1 METKRLFDC
10 EFVFMDIVWQNE
22 PLSSRVLAEKAEA
35 ALGWK
40 RTTSY
45 TVLKKLCI
53 RGFLKNDAAQVS
65 SLVSREEALHNEYL
79 THIKPIFRD
88 SPEDL
93 LEAALTGKMLSDKDA
108 RALKRVIDRHRIEK

>member
-1 METKRLFDC
+1 
-10 EFVFMDIVWQNE
+10 MDIVWQNE
-22 PLSSRVLAEKAEA
+22 PLPSRVLAEKAEA

-45 TVLKKLCI
+45 TVLKKLCV
-53 RGFLKNDAAQVS
+53 RGFLKNDNATVT
-65 SLVSREEALHNEYL
+65 SLVSREEALRQEYE

-93 LEAALTGKMLSDKDA
+93 LDAALTGKTLSDKEA
-108 RALKRVIDRHRIEK
+108 RALKRVIDRHRVEK

>member
-1 METKRLFDC
+1 MDAKRLFDC
-10 EFVFMDIVWQNE
+10 EFVFMDLVWQNE
-22 PLSSRVLAEKAEA
+22 PLSSRELSELAEA

-45 TVLKKLCI
+45 TVLKKLCV
-53 RGFLKNDAAQVS
+53 RGFLKNDNARVS
-65 SLVSREEALHNEYL
+65 SLVSREEALCNEYE

-93 LEAALTGKMLSDKDA
+93 LEAALADKTLSDKDA
-108 RALKRVIDRHRIEK
+108 RLLKRVIDRHRVEK